1 VLRGEVVVVP
11 PDGRGADIAP
21 RGWVD
26 LRPSNISQW
35 VKRAALIAAEPRPA
49 GTGSAQALNWIGAD
63 ERIVPSRVAVWIFE
77 HEDGGYR
84 IKR

>member
-1 VLRGEVVVVP
+1 MPV
-11 PDGRGADIAP
+11 AQAMAP

-26 LRPSNISQW
+26 LRPSNLQHW
-35 VKRAALIAAEPRPA
+35 VKRAAAIAAEPRPK
-49 GTGSAQALNWIGAD
+49 GTGSDAMVNWIGAD
-63 ERIVPSRVAVWIFE
+63 ERIVPSRLAVWIFE

>member
-1 VLRGEVVVVP
+1 
-11 PDGRGADIAP
+11 
-21 RGWVD
+21 
-26 LRPSNISQW
+26 